1 MNILIGGLKGGCGK
15 TTLATNLAAYLA
27 GRGADFA
34 LVDADRQRSAAKW
47 AERRSAV
54 ANPIFCPEKVGLG
67 LYQFLVELEHRTP
80 IVIVDAGG
88 RDSVELRQ
96 ALLAADVL
104 YTPLTPSQLDI
115 ETLDELRETV
125 CLAKAMNP
133 ALGVR
138 VVLSMVELGRGRDE
152 LSDARETL
160 ADYADDMALSGAI
173 VCRRKVYRQAA
184 REGFG
189 VVESDNKLARL
200 EIEALAQEILGV

>member
-1 MNILIGGLKGGCGK
+1 MNVLLGGLKGGCGK
-15 TTLATNLAAYLA
+15 TSLATNLAAYLA

-47 AERRSAV
+47 AERRSGV
-54 ANPIFCPEKVGLG
+54 VNPIFCPEKVGQG

-125 CLAKAMNP
+125 RLAKAMNP
-133 ALGVR
+133 VLDAR
-138 VVLSMVELGRGRDE
+138 VVLSMVELGRGKDE
-152 LSDARETL
+152 LTDARETL
-160 ADYADDMALSGAI
+160 ADYADDMTLSGSI
-173 VCRRKVYRQAA
+173 VCRRKVYRQAV

-200 EIEALAQEILGV
+200 EIEALAQEIFGV